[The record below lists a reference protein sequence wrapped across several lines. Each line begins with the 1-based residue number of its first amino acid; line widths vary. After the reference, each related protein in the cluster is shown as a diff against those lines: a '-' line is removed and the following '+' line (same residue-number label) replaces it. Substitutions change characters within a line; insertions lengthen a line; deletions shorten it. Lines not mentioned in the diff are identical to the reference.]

1 MTLRCPACGSKDLWQ
16 PHKKTSFDLILRKH
30 GFERFDCRNCWKR
43 PIFRIPRELRR
54 RKASRREAE
63 ASPPV
68 LEGKAAAPI
77 AAPITVTRPLESTVI
92 GAGVLISGA
101 ICSGEGMTIRGVL
114 EGTLAM
120 DGCRLVIEPGGNVT
134 ADVNAGSITVCPQG
148 TLTGQVRT
156 PSFVL
161 EDGAY
166 FKGNIELSAR

>member
-43 PIFRIPRELRR
+43 PIFRIHRQA
-54 RKASRREAE
+54 RKPETPRRETE
-63 ASPPV
+63 ALPPV
-68 LEGKAAAPI
+68 RQGKAPEPI
-77 AAPITVTRPLESTVI
+77 AATRSPESTVI
-92 GAGVLISGA
+92 GASVLISGLV
-101 ICSGEGMTIRGVL
+101 SSREGMTVRGIL

-120 DGCRLVIEPGGNVT
+120 DGCQLVIEPGGNVT
-134 ADVNAGSITVCPQG
+134 ADVNAGGITVCPDG

-161 EDGAY
+161 QDGAY
-166 FKGNIELSAR
+166 FKGNIELTAR